1 MNSLRAPWIV
11 TPLEHVADLKKRN
24 RSGQLPLDVVSGPLD
39 DGLYGFYTAIGRATG
54 VEFKR
59 DVLSDAR
66 RRNAARLR
74 K

>member
-1 MNSLRAPWIV
+1 MLS
-11 TPLEHVADLKKRN
+11 HGADLNKRN

-39 DGLYGFYTAIGRATG
+39 DGLFGFYTAIGRATG

-59 DVLSDAR
+59 DALSEGR
-66 RRNAARLR
+66 RRIAERLR